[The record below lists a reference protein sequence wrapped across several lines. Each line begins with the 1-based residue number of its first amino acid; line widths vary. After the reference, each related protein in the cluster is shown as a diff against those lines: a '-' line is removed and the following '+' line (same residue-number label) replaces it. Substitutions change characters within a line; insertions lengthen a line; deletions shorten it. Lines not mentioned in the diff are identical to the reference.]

1 MLTVEFL
8 REILS
13 YDPNTGIFIWK
24 KTLSN
29 RNKVGNVAGTISDR
43 GYIVIT
49 INKKRLMAHRL
60 AWMHYFGSE
69 PNGVIDHLDGVHAN
83 NRISNLRDVEQVLN
97 TRNNRLSKNNS
108 SGYPGVYLNKRSGKW
123 GVQIWNGMKR
133 KCLGSY
139 ESKEKAIQVRKQAEM
154 ELGYKLRIMS

>member
-97 TRNNRLSKNNS
+97 TRNNRLSKTIAADIPVFTS
-108 SGYPGVYLNKRSGKW
+108 TKGAV
-123 GVQIWNGMKR
+123 NGACRYGM
-133 KCLGSY
+133 
-139 ESKEKAIQVRKQAEM
+139 A
-154 ELGYKLRIMS
+154 